1 MNILY
6 AGTPNPSAKI
16 LKALCDNPSI
26 NVVGVITK
34 PDKAQ
39 KRGNKLVQ
47 SPVSIE
53 AQNRNL
59 NIFKPYDLNA
69 LKLRQSIEA
78 LSVDFVVVA
87 AYGKILPKWL
97 LDLPKIMPINIHY
110 SLLPKYRGAS
120 PIQSSLLNGDSISG
134 ITFMNMSEGLDDG
147 DCIKQYEID
156 IKKTHNKITL
166 ENDLCDLSIAKMFE
180 ILDGV
185 KREKYVLVEQDND
198 SATYCKKIHK
208 SEAIINFNETAD
220 EIYNKFKAYYEWP
233 GICFEHKNIF
243 IKIKEM
249 GVINDGEA
257 YLHDKNIMIN
267 KNGLY
272 IRTSNK
278 TVVITYLQMP
288 NKNIISSSDAFN
300 AYKDYFNE

>member
-6 AGTPNPSAKI
+6 AGTPKPSAKI

-156 IKKTHNKITL
+156 IKKTHNKIT
-166 ENDLCDLSIAKMFE
+166 
-180 ILDGV
+180 
-185 KREKYVLVEQDND
+185 
-198 SATYCKKIHK
+198 
-208 SEAIINFNETAD
+208 
-220 EIYNKFKAYYEWP
+220 FK
-233 GICFEHKNIF
+233 
-243 IKIKEM
+243 
-249 GVINDGEA
+249 
-257 YLHDKNIMIN
+257 
-267 KNGLY
+267 
-272 IRTSNK
+272 T
-278 TVVITYLQMP
+278 
-288 NKNIISSSDAFN
+288 
-300 AYKDYFNE
+300 

>member
-26 NVVGVITK
+26 NVVGVLTK

-39 KRGNKLVQ
+39 KRGSKLVQ

-59 NIFKPYDLNA
+59 NIFKPDNLNTIK
-69 LKLRQSIEA
+69 LKQSIKA
-78 LSVDFVVVA
+78 LSVDFIVVA

-97 LDLPKIMPINIHY
+97 LDFPKIMPINIHY

-120 PIQSSLLNGDSISG
+120 PIQNSLLNGDCITG
-134 ITFMNMSEGLDDG
+134 ITFMKMSEGLDDG
-147 DCIKQYEID
+147 DCIRQYEIN
-156 IKKTHNKITL
+156 IKNNHNKITL
-166 ENDLCDLSIAKMFE
+166 ENDLCDLSIVNIFE
-180 ILDGV
+180 ILDKV
-185 KREKYVLVEQDND
+185 KQEKYTLVEQDKD

-220 EIYNKFKAYYEWP
+220 EIYKKFKAYYEWP
-233 GICFEHKNIF
+233 GISFEHKNI
-243 IKIKEM
+243 IVKIKEM
-249 GVINDGEA
+249 GVVDDIETDLN
-257 YLHDKNIMIN
+257 DKNIMIN
-267 KNGLY
+267 KNGLF

-278 TVVITYLQMP
+278 TIVITYLQMP
-288 NKNIISSSDAFN
+288 NKKIISSSDAFN

>member
-1 MNILY
+1 
-6 AGTPNPSAKI
+6 
-16 LKALCDNPSI
+16 
-26 NVVGVITK
+26 
-34 PDKAQ
+34 
-39 KRGNKLVQ
+39 
-47 SPVSIE
+47 
-53 AQNRNL
+53 
-59 NIFKPYDLNA
+59 
-69 LKLRQSIEA
+69 
-78 LSVDFVVVA
+78 
-87 AYGKILPKWL
+87 
-97 LDLPKIMPINIHY
+97 MPINIHY

-120 PIQSSLLNGDSISG
+120 PIQSSLLNGDNISG

-233 GICFEHKNIF
+233 GICFEHKNITV
-243 IKIKEM
+243 KIKEM
-249 GVINDGEA
+249 SVIDDIEGDLN
-257 YLHDKNIMIN
+257 DKNIMIN

-272 IRTSNK
+272 IKTSNK
-278 TVVITYLQMP
+278 TIVITYLQMP

>member
-39 KRGNKLVQ
+39 KRGSKLVQ

-59 NIFKPYDLNA
+59 NIFKPDNLNTIK
-69 LKLRQSIEA
+69 LKQSIEA
-78 LSVDFVVVA
+78 LKVDFIVVA

-97 LDLPKIMPINIHY
+97 LDFPKIMPINIHY

-120 PIQSSLLNGDSISG
+120 PIQNSLLNGDCVTG
-134 ITFMNMSEGLDDG
+134 ITFMKMSEGLDDG
-147 DCIKQYEID
+147 DCIRQYEIN
-156 IKKTHNKITL
+156 IKNNHNKITL
-166 ENDLCDLSIAKMFE
+166 ENDLCDLSIVNIFE
-180 ILDGV
+180 ILDKV
-185 KREKYVLVEQDND
+185 KQEKYTLVEQDKD

-220 EIYNKFKAYYEWP
+220 EIYKKFKAYYEWP
-233 GICFEHKNIF
+233 GISFEHKNI
-243 IKIKEM
+243 IVKIKEM
-249 GVINDGEA
+249 GVVDDIEA
-257 YLHDKNIMIN
+257 DLNDKNIMIN
-267 KNGLY
+267 KNGLF

-278 TVVITYLQMP
+278 TIVITYLQMP

>member
-26 NVVGVITK
+26 NVVGVLTK

-39 KRGNKLVQ
+39 KRGSKLVQ

-59 NIFKPYDLNA
+59 NIFKPDNLNTIK
-69 LKLRQSIEA
+69 LKQSIEA
-78 LSVDFVVVA
+78 LRVDFIVVA

-97 LDLPKIMPINIHY
+97 LDFPKIMPINIHY

-120 PIQSSLLNGDSISG
+120 PIQNSLLNGDCITG
-134 ITFMNMSEGLDDG
+134 ITFMKMSEGLDDG
-147 DCIKQYEID
+147 DCIRQYEIN
-156 IKKTHNKITL
+156 IKNNHNKITL
-166 ENDLCDLSIAKMFE
+166 ENDLCDLSIVNIFE
-180 ILDGV
+180 ILDKV
-185 KREKYVLVEQDND
+185 KQEKYTLVEQDKD

-220 EIYNKFKAYYEWP
+220 EIYKKFKAYYEWP
-233 GICFEHKNIF
+233 GICFEHKNI
-243 IKIKEM
+243 IVKIKEM
-249 GVINDGEA
+249 GVIDDIEA
-257 YLHDKNIMIN
+257 GLNNKNIMIN
-267 KNGLY
+267 KNGLF
-272 IRTSNK
+272 IKTSNK
-278 TVVITYLQMP
+278 TIVITYLQMP
-288 NKNIISSSDAFN
+288 NKNVISSSDAFN

>member
-26 NVVGVITK
+26 NVVGVLTK

-39 KRGNKLVQ
+39 KRGSKLVQ

-59 NIFKPYDLNA
+59 NIFKPDNLNTIK
-69 LKLRQSIEA
+69 LKQSIEA
-78 LSVDFVVVA
+78 LRVDFIVVA

-97 LDLPKIMPINIHY
+97 LDFPKIMPINIHY

-120 PIQSSLLNGDSISG
+120 PIQNSLLNGDCITG
-134 ITFMNMSEGLDDG
+134 ITFMKMSEGLDDG
-147 DCIKQYEID
+147 DCIRQYEIN
-156 IKKTHNKITL
+156 IKNNHNKMTL
-166 ENDLCDLSIAKMFE
+166 ENDLCDLSIVNIFE
-180 ILDGV
+180 ILDKV
-185 KREKYVLVEQDND
+185 KQEKYTLVEQDKD

-220 EIYNKFKAYYEWP
+220 EIYKKFKAYYEWP
-233 GICFEHKNIF
+233 GISFEHKNI
-243 IKIKEM
+243 IVKIKEM
-249 GVINDGEA
+249 GVVDDIETDLN
-257 YLHDKNIMIN
+257 DKNIMIN
-267 KNGLY
+267 KNGLF

-278 TVVITYLQMP
+278 TIVITYLQMP

>member
-1 MNILY
+1 MNILF
-6 AGTPNPSAKI
+6 AGTPYPSAKI

-26 NVVGVITK
+26 NVVGVLTK

-53 AQNRNL
+53 AQDRNL
-59 NIFKPYDLNA
+59 NILKPNDLNA
-69 LKLRQSIEA
+69 INFKQSIKA
-78 LSVDFVVVA
+78 LSVDFIVVA

-97 LDLPKIMPINIHY
+97 LDYPKIMPINIHY

-120 PIQSSLLNGDSISG
+120 PIQSALLNGDCISG
-134 ITFMNMSEGLDDG
+134 ITFMKMSEELDNG
-147 DCIKQYEID
+147 DCIKQYEIN
-156 IKKTHNKITL
+156 IKNKHNKITL
-166 ENDLCDLSIAKMFE
+166 ENDLCDLAIAETFE

-208 SEAIINFNETAD
+208 SEAMINFNETAD

-233 GICFEHKNIF
+233 GICFEHKNIT

-249 GVINDGEA
+249 DVIDDIEA
-257 YLHDKNIMIN
+257 NLNDKNIMIN

-278 TVVITYLQMP
+278 TIVITYLQMP
-288 NKNIISSSDAFN
+288 NKNTISSSDAFN

>member
-6 AGTPNPSAKI
+6 AGTPKPSAKI

-267 KNGLY
+267 KNGLF

>member
-26 NVVGVITK
+26 NVVGVLTK

-39 KRGNKLVQ
+39 KRGSKLVQ

-59 NIFKPYDLNA
+59 NIFKPDDLNA
-69 LKLRQSIEA
+69 IKLKQSIEA
-78 LSVDFVVVA
+78 LNVDFIVVA

-97 LDLPKIMPINIHY
+97 LALPKIMPINIHY

-120 PIQSSLLNGDSISG
+120 PIQSSLLNGDCISG
-134 ITFMNMSEGLDDG
+134 ITFMKMSEELDDG
-147 DCIKQYEID
+147 DCIKQYELN
-156 IKKTHNKITL
+156 IKNNHNKITL
-166 ENDLCDLSIAKMFE
+166 EKDLCDLSITKIFE
-180 ILDGV
+180 ILDMV
-185 KREKYVLVEQDND
+185 KEEKYTLVEQDND
-198 SATYCKKIHK
+198 SATYCKKINK
-208 SEAIINFNETAD
+208 SEAMINFNETAD

-233 GICFEHKNIF
+233 GICFEHKNII
-243 IKIKEM
+243 IKIREM
-249 GVINDGEA
+249 DVISDSEA
-257 YLHDKNIMIN
+257 YLNDKNIIVT
-267 KNGLY
+267 KKGLF
-272 IRTSNK
+272 IKTSYK
-278 TVVITYLQMP
+278 TIVITYLQMP
-288 NKNIISSSDAFN
+288 NKNVISSSDAFN

>member
-26 NVVGVITK
+26 NVVGVLTK

-39 KRGNKLVQ
+39 KRGSKLVQ

-59 NIFKPYDLNA
+59 NIFKPDNLNTIK
-69 LKLRQSIEA
+69 LKQSIEA
-78 LSVDFVVVA
+78 LRVDFIVVA

-97 LDLPKIMPINIHY
+97 LDFPKIMPINIHY

-120 PIQSSLLNGDSISG
+120 PIQNSLLNGDCITG
-134 ITFMNMSEGLDDG
+134 ITFMKMSEGLDDG
-147 DCIKQYEID
+147 DCIRQYEIN
-156 IKKTHNKITL
+156 IKNNHNKMTL
-166 ENDLCDLSIAKMFE
+166 ENDLCDLSIVNIFE
-180 ILDGV
+180 ILDKV
-185 KREKYVLVEQDND
+185 KQEKYTLVEQDKD

-220 EIYNKFKAYYEWP
+220 EIYKKFKAYYEWP
-233 GICFEHKNIF
+233 GISFEHKNI
-243 IKIKEM
+243 IVKIKEM
-249 GVINDGEA
+249 GVVDDIETDLN
-257 YLHDKNIMIN
+257 DKNIMIN
-267 KNGLY
+267 KNGLF

-278 TVVITYLQMP
+278 TIVIT
-288 NKNIISSSDAFN
+288 
-300 AYKDYFNE
+300 

>member
-6 AGTPNPSAKI
+6 AGTPKPSAKI

-278 TVVITYLQMP
+278 TIVITYLQMP

-300 AYKDYFNE
+300 AYKDYFYE

>member
-185 KREKYVLVEQDND
+185 KREKYVLIEQDND

-267 KNGLY
+267 KKGLF

-278 TVVITYLQMP
+278 TIVITYLQMP

>member
-1 MNILY
+1 MNILF
-6 AGTPNPSAKI
+6 AGTPKPSAKI
-16 LKALCDNPSI
+16 LNALCDNPSI
-26 NVVGVITK
+26 NVVGVLTK

-39 KRGNKLVQ
+39 KRGSKLVQ

-59 NIFKPYDLNA
+59 NIFKPNDLNA
-69 LKLRQSIEA
+69 INLKQSIEA
-78 LSVDFVVVA
+78 LSVDFIVVA

-97 LDLPKIMPINIHY
+97 LGLPKIMPINIHY

-120 PIQSSLLNGDSISG
+120 PIQSSLLNGDCISG
-134 ITFMNMSEGLDDG
+134 ITFMKMSEGLDDG
-147 DCIKQYEID
+147 DCIKQYEIN
-156 IKKTHNKITL
+156 IKNNHNKITL
-166 ENDLCDLSIAKMFE
+166 EKDLCDLSITKIFE
-180 ILDGV
+180 ILDMV
-185 KREKYVLVEQDND
+185 KQEKYTLVEQDND

-208 SEAIINFNETAD
+208 SEAMINFNETAD

-233 GICFEHKNIF
+233 GICFEHKNIT

-249 GVINDGEA
+249 DVIDDIEANLNDN
-257 YLHDKNIMIN
+257 NIMIN

-272 IRTSNK
+272 VRTSNK
-278 TVVITYLQMP
+278 TIVITYLQMP
-288 NKNIISSSDAFN
+288 NKNTISSSDAFN

>member
-87 AYGKILPKWL
+87 AYGRILPKWL

-267 KNGLY
+267 KNGLF

>member
-120 PIQSSLLNGDSISG
+120 PIQSSLLNGDCISG

-147 DCIKQYEID
+147 DCIKQYKIN

-267 KNGLY
+267 KKGLF